1 VFGTPRIGVG
11 QLAKGLGLKM
21 GKFRDLK
28 VWQKGKDLAVLVYQ
42 ITSRGEF
49 SKDFG
54 LRDQMRRAAVSI
66 SSNIAEGE
74 LDTDSQSVRHF
85 FIAKG
90 SAAEV
95 STQAEI
101 ACAIGYLSSKKL
113 RGLEAECAA
122 IAGMLTR

>member
-1 VFGTPRIGVG
+1 
-11 QLAKGLGLKM
+11 
-21 GKFRDLK
+21 
-28 VWQKGKDLAVLVYQ
+28 
-42 ITSRGEF
+42 
-49 SKDFG
+49 
-54 LRDQMRRAAVSI
+54 MRRAAVSI
-66 SSNIAEGE
+66 SSNIAEGDE

-101 ACAIGYLSSKKL
+101 ACAIGYLSSKEL

-122 IAGMLTR
+122 IAGMLTRLIQSRRNGKVLN